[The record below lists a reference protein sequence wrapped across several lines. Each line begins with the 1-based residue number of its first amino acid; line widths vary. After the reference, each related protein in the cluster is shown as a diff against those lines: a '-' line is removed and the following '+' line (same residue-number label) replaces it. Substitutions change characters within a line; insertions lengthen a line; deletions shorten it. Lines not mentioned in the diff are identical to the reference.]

1 MTVVAFNMA
10 TAPPQPQ
17 TQLALVS
24 SLYGPGTITCW
35 YLTTLSVLVSWTL
48 HPQKRKS
55 GSIDVDLIAVLT
67 FPAVAAGHLISQLR
81 GFLRED
87 GTARTSGSVDA
98 KYLQSIA
105 AIEAP
110 FNVTETFM
118 AISAILFIVA
128 AWMFCIRR
136 AIAVGVIGLLCFTVE
151 CSIHF
156 SRFTDLGL
164 RYRPGVSVDDQP
176 VFSRFFV
183 ADFAGLV
190 IAILV
195 VLSLCG
201 VISAAI
207 AFYMLLSPTTVT
219 SGPRRDVEGGNEA
232 ALRSRT
238 PLGSDAPAAEATRSF
253 EMAHG
258 PQLRRKSGESSLRA
272 ITMVTTLFLPL
283 SFVASVLPLTW
294 PSTTYQDST
303 SATASPWQTLGE
315 SIHRLGRN
323 LFPRTA
329 CSITDLDQGVAA
341 AAGATVLG
349 FSIYSV
355 AKAYYKIWSIRVTA
369 PTAPTDTELSRIEN
383 RPVS

>member
-1 MTVVAFNMA
+1 MA
-10 TAPPQPQ
+10 TAPSQPQ
-17 TQLALVS
+17 SQLALVS

-67 FPAVAAGHLISQLR
+67 LPAVAAGHLVSQFR
-81 GFLRED
+81 GFLHQYR
-87 GTARTSGSVDA
+87 TAQASGSVDG
-98 KYLQSIA
+98 KYIQSIA

-118 AISAILFIVA
+118 AISVILFIVA
-128 AWMFCIRR
+128 AWMYCIRR
-136 AIAVGVIGLLCFTVE
+136 AISVGVIGLMCFTVE

-156 SRFTDLGL
+156 SSFTDLGL
-164 RYRPGVSVDDQP
+164 RYRPGISVDDYP
-176 VFSRFFV
+176 AFSRFFV

-195 VLSLCG
+195 ILSLCG

-207 AFYMLLSPTTVT
+207 AFYMRLPPKTAS
-219 SGPRRDVEGGNEA
+219 SGLRQDVEGGNEA
-232 ALRSRT
+232 ARRSRT
-238 PLGSDAPAAEATRSF
+238 PLRSDATAVEATRSV
-253 EMAHG
+253 EMTHG
-258 PQLRRKSGESSLRA
+258 TQLRWKSEESNLCL

-283 SFVASVLPLTW
+283 SFIASVLPLTW
-294 PSTTYQDST
+294 PQDSV
-303 SATASPWQTLGE
+303 SATASPWQTLDE
-315 SIHRLGRN
+315 SVHQLGRN

-349 FSIYSV
+349 FSVYSV
-355 AKAYYKIWSIRVTA
+355 VRAYYTKWSVKTTT
-369 PTAPTDTELSRIEN
+369 PTAPTGTELSRIEN

>member
-1 MTVVAFNMA
+1 MA
-10 TAPPQPQ
+10 TSPPQPQ
-17 TQLALVS
+17 SQRALVS

-35 YLTTLSVLVSWTL
+35 YLTTLSVLLSWTL

-67 FPAVAAGHLISQLR
+67 LPAVAAGHLVSQFR
-81 GFLRED
+81 GFLHQD
-87 GTARTSGSVDA
+87 GRTVRGASDISRSVDDGN
-98 KYLQSIA
+98 YLQSIA

-118 AISAILFIVA
+118 AISVILFIVA
-128 AWMFCIRR
+128 ALMFCIRR
-136 AIAVGVIGLLCFTVE
+136 AILVGLIGLLCFIVE
-151 CSIHF
+151 CAIHF
-156 SRFTDLGL
+156 SSFTDLGL
-164 RYRPGVSVDDQP
+164 RYRPGVSADDHP
-176 VFSRFFV
+176 TFSRFFV

-207 AFYMLLSPTTVT
+207 AFYMLLPPKIAS
-219 SGPRRDVEGGNEA
+219 SGPRPDVEGGNEA
-232 ALRSRT
+232 APGART
-238 PLGSDAPAAEATRSF
+238 PLGSGASVVEATRSV
-253 EMAHG
+253 ETIHET
-258 PQLRRKSGESSLRA
+258 QLRRNPGESSLRS
-272 ITMVTTLFLPL
+272 ITMVTILFLPL
-283 SFVASVLPLTW
+283 SLVASVMPLAW
-294 PSTTYQDST
+294 PSTRQDSA
-303 SATASPWQTLGE
+303 SATASPWQTLDE

-329 CSITDLDQGVAA
+329 CSVTDLDQGVAA

-355 AKAYYKIWSIRVTA
+355 AKAYYKIWSARRTT
-369 PTAPTDTELSRIEN
+369 PTAPRGTELSRIEN
-383 RPVS
+383 SPVM

>member
-1 MTVVAFNMA
+1 MA
-10 TAPPQPQ
+10 TAPSQPQ
-17 TQLALVS
+17 SQLALVS

-67 FPAVAAGHLISQLR
+67 LPAVAAGHLVSQYR
-81 GFLRED
+81 GFLQAVRGASSSSVND
-87 GTARTSGSVDA
+87 G
-98 KYLQSIA
+98 KLLQSIA

-118 AISAILFIVA
+118 AVSVILFIVA

-136 AIAVGVIGLLCFTVE
+136 AISVGVIGLLCFTVE
-151 CSIHF
+151 CCIHF
-156 SRFTDLGL
+156 SSYTDLDL
-164 RYRPGVSVDDQP
+164 RYKPGISADVYP
-176 VFSRFFV
+176 AFSRFFV

-195 VLSLCG
+195 ILSLCG
-201 VISAAI
+201 VSSAAI
-207 AFYMLLSPTTVT
+207 AFYMLLPPKTAS
-219 SGPRRDVEGGNEA
+219 SGPRQDVEGGNQA

-238 PLGSDAPAAEATRSF
+238 PSRSSASAVGATRSV
-253 EMAHG
+253 ETTHG
-258 PQLRRKSGESSLRA
+258 AQLRRKSGESSLRA
-272 ITMVTTLFLPL
+272 ITMVTTLFLPAT
-283 SFVASVLPLTW
+283 FVASVLPLTW
-294 PSTTYQDST
+294 PSTSHQDSA
-303 SATASPWQTLGE
+303 SATASTWQTLDE
-315 SIHRLGRN
+315 SANRLGRN

-349 FSIYSV
+349 FSVYSV
-355 AKAYYKIWSIRVTA
+355 AKAYYKIWSIRRTT
-369 PTAPTDTELSRIEN
+369 PTEPTGTELSRIEN
-383 RPVS
+383 HPVS

>member
-1 MTVVAFNMA
+1 MA
-10 TAPPQPQ
+10 SAPSQPQ
-17 TQLALVS
+17 SQLALVS

-67 FPAVAAGHLISQLR
+67 LPAVAAGHLVSQFR
-81 GFLRED
+81 GFLHQD
-87 GTARTSGSVDA
+87 RTTVQEPNGSSVDG

-110 FNVTETFM
+110 FKVAETFM
-118 AISAILFIVA
+118 AISVILFIVA

-136 AIAVGVIGLLCFTVE
+136 AISVGVIGLLCFTVE

-156 SRFTDLGL
+156 SSFTDLGL
-164 RYRPGVSVDDQP
+164 RYRPGISVDDYP
-176 VFSRFFV
+176 AFSRFFV

-195 VLSLCG
+195 ILSLCG
-201 VISAAI
+201 VISVAI
-207 AFYMLLSPTTVT
+207 AFYMLLPSKTAS
-219 SGPRRDVEGGNEA
+219 SGPRQDVEGGSDA
-232 ALRSRT
+232 ASRARTHLRSGA
-238 PLGSDAPAAEATRSF
+238 LAIEATRNV
-253 EMAHG
+253 ETAQG
-258 PQLRRKSGESSLRA
+258 APLRWKSGESSLRA

-294 PSTTYQDST
+294 PSTSHQGSA
-303 SATASPWQTLGE
+303 SATASPWQTLDD
-315 SIHRLGRN
+315 HVNRLGRN
-323 LFPRTA
+323 LFPRTT

-349 FSIYSV
+349 FSVYSV
-355 AKAYYKIWSIRVTA
+355 AKAYYKIWSIRRRTPA
-369 PTAPTDTELSRIEN
+369 EPTGTELSRIAN
-383 RPVS
+383 GPVS